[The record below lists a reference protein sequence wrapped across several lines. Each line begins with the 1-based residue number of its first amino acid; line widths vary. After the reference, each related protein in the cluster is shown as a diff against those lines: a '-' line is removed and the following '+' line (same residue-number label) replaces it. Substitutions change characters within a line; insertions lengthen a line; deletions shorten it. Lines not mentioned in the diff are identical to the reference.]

1 MQSDLFNKTAE
12 EAVDILA
19 ARYVEVQAGRRDYIK
34 KADGENDK
42 GGMSQEVAHALVGG
56 AVGAGLGG
64 LGSLGYNYLK
74 GKKQRLKDV
83 LYGSLMGAIP
93 GASLGYLASPS
104 ADTNKP
110 NNNSNNNKGSWFGAA
125 AANTLIPGGAAV
137 VGGKYLTPAG
147 FITGKSPEQIR
158 IANELKK
165 ALDAPDHAPGP
176 WAPGYDPPRNPIK
189 GQIPGLR
196 KGLDAAA
203 ETAAKL
209 PERNIL
215 TNPFTGDK
223 LFDKNINANM
233 TRRAARV
240 AGGLGWAAL
249 LHNWMGSKA
258 PESR

>member
-1 MQSDLFNKTAE
+1 MRSDLFNKTAE

-19 ARYVEVQAGRRDYIK
+19 ARYVEVQAGIRDYIK
-34 KADGENDK
+34 KAKDENDK
-42 GGMSQEVAHALVGG
+42 GGMSQEAAHALVGG

-93 GASLGYLASPS
+93 GASLGYLVAPS
-104 ADTNKP
+104 ENTSKP
-110 NNNSNNNKGSWFGAA
+110 NNNSNNNNGSWLGAA

-137 VGGKYLTPAG
+137 VGGRYLTPTG

-158 IANELKK
+158 IADKLKK

-176 WAPGYDPPRNPIK
+176 WAPGHKPPRNPIK
-189 GQIPGLR
+189 GEIPGLR

-203 ETAAKL
+203 DTAAKM

-215 TNPFTGDK
+215 TNPFTGNK
-223 LFDKNINANM
+223 LFNKNINANM
-233 TRRAARV
+233 ARGATRV
-240 AGGLGWAAL
+240 AGGLGYATL
-249 LHNWMGSKA
+249 LHYLMGSKA
-258 PESR
+258 PESK